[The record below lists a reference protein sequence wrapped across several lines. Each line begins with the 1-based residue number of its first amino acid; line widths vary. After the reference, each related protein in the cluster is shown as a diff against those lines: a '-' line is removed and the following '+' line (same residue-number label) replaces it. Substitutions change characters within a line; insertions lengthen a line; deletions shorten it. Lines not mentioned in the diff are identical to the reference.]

1 MKRYFLSCKAA
12 LSSKLLLQVSSITLS
27 AVNVA
32 MFAIL
37 GVADEIA
44 ILGIADKKVRFFYV
58 QCRCLE

>member
-37 GVADEIA
+37 GVADE
-44 ILGIADKKVRFFYV
+44 KVIF
-58 QCRCLE
+58 LM